1 MLRKVLPSIAIVLLF
16 VCNSTMVGATTGPNV
31 VMSKTASPGTVP
43 SGGIVTYEITLTNS
57 GDQSAIGVTVV
68 DTLPVGFIYRPGSAS
83 LISNGTVIGHP
94 NPSISGRNLTWSNL
108 TVPSAR
114 TTSHYGIH
122 TFVHDR
128 CERNYIKYQLDKAL
142 QLAGPNS
149 YVKQLFYWITPQTTG
164 PQSCWVD
171 FVNEAYN
178 RNLIPIV
185 RLQGTHGG
193 PYWNKPEPDAPGDY
207 TSIAQAYRR
216 VVEGLPRRESRPL
229 YIEIWNEPNLDIE
242 WSGRPDPVEY
252 AEFLVDVAAAIRA
265 IGDPRI
271 RILNGALSPGGNYN
285 NLAFIDGMATVP
297 GAMQAFDLWA
307 SHPYPGNHP
316 PEYNIHD
323 GTATYIDA
331 TIDSYKLELDR
342 LAAHGRTNV
351 QVLLTET
358 GYALGQNNFGFEG
371 YPPIGEENRADYIK
385 RALGDYW
392 ARWPEV
398 LGVCPYE
405 LVDPKGDWWMWDF
418 VYRDGTHHWQYDSVA
433 ALDKTPVTAP
443 GTLCIRFQA
452 TAVGS
457 GMYYNSVSA
466 TASNA
471 IIAPLTNVAPI
482 NVVAPT
488 VTRTPTRTRTPTST
502 PTVPATTPTG
512 SPTPSL
518 TFTLEP
524 VLTPPTPTETGT
536 PTPTTT
542 ASATPTATLTNTP
555 VLLTPTPTPS
565 PGCRDLIVNGDFE
578 TDTGWYIPNTAYPAG
593 YSTTQAHSPVRSM
606 RLGIE
611 SGTNIYSHSSAK
623 QTITIPSDAS
633 SATLRFWY
641 YPVSGD
647 IANDWQAA
655 LVTNE
660 YGAVLDSV
668 LWVRSDA
675 RTWIPVTYSLN
686 AYLGQTI
693 RVHFEVKNDGAGG
706 LTCMYVDD
714 VSVEVCS
721 PQPTP
726 TPTTTATPSP
736 TPSPSNSPGPSATP
750 TQTSTTA
757 LIPTLTMTSTP
768 LPTFTCTPTIAATV
782 TPAPN
787 CTEAIQNG
795 GFEEDIG
802 WYLIPTAYTS
812 GYSATQVRS
821 GQRALRCGIES
832 GTNVLSYSDARQTIT
847 IPSGVTR
854 ATLSFWYYPR
864 SDDTSH
870 DRQYAFIRHS
880 GGNSYIFWV
889 GSNTQEWIY
898 HSHDLTGFAG
908 QSITIQFGVYNDGNG
923 GLTVMYVDDVS
934 VEVCTGVTPTPNPTV
949 ITGPY
954 ASRLPIA
961 LREYVPNELAAS
973 MVSEFPAQGIF
984 GQGALSDVS
993 SIAIADDT
1001 AYLAGPSGL
1010 LTLDRRTGQVGGRLG
1025 GGSDIRGL
1033 AVDPERKRLYVA
1045 GWDENSVAVIDTQSG
1060 RVLYVVKDIPG
1071 PGGIALA
1078 GEHVFIAS
1086 TANDALIMLSAET
1099 YGIIETIST
1108 GDAPYA
1114 VVCEE
1119 GTNRVFVA
1127 NAGEDS
1133 VTVID
1138 STKGEAIA
1146 TIRLGGLGHPQGLAL
1161 DVELGRLYVT
1171 YALTP
1176 KLGAL
1181 AAIDVTTNE
1190 VVARREGTYEMP
1202 LLWAYGVAVDPV
1214 SHMVYVTD
1222 VAGLIALDGRDLTP
1236 KKVIA
1241 GAGMA
1246 DVFGLT
1252 VDGASGLVYAADRMT
1267 GQLLVYPGR

>member
-1 MLRKVLPSIAIVLLF
+1 MVRKVLASLAIVLLF
-16 VCNSTMVGATTGPNV
+16 VCTSTMVGATTGPNV
-31 VMSKTASPGTVP
+31 VMSKTVSPRTVP
-43 SGGIVTYEITLTNS
+43 SGGVVTYEITLTNS

-68 DTLPVGFIYRPGSAS
+68 DTLPAGFAYQSGSTTV
-83 LISNGTVIGHP
+83 LSNGTVIGRP
-94 NPSISGRNLTWSNL
+94 NPVISGRNLTWSGL
-108 TVPSAR
+108 TVPPAR
-114 TTSHYGIH
+114 TSSHYGIH

-128 CERNYIKYQLDKAL
+128 CERNYIKYQLDKSL

-216 VVEGLPRRESRPL
+216 VVEGLPRRDNRPL
-229 YIEIWNEPNLDIE
+229 YVEIWNEPNLDIE

-316 PEYNIHD
+316 PQYNIHD
-323 GTATYIDA
+323 GTAIYTDA
-331 TIDSYKLELDR
+331 TIDSYKLELER

-371 YPPIGEENRADYIK
+371 YPPISEENRADYIK
-385 RALGDYW
+385 RALRDYW
-392 ARWPEV
+392 AHWPEV

-405 LVDPKGDWWMWDF
+405 LVDPKGDWWVWDF
-418 VYRDGTHHWQYDSVA
+418 LYRDGTHHWQYDSVA

-443 GTLCIRFQA
+443 GTLRIRFRA
-452 TAVGS
+452 TVAGS
-457 GMYYNSVSA
+457 GTYYNSVSA
-466 TASNA
+466 TAGNTT
-471 IIAPLTNVAPI
+471 IAPLFNVAPI
-482 NVVAPT
+482 NVIAPT
-488 VTRTPTRTRTPTST
+488 ATRTPTKTTTPTST
-502 PTVPATTPTG
+502 PTILATMPAE
-512 SPTPSL
+512 SPTPSPTY
-518 TFTLEP
+518 TF
-524 VLTPPTPTETGT
+524 VPTPTEIGT
-536 PTPTTT
+536 PMPTTPT
-542 ASATPTATLTNTP
+542 SATPTATSTNTP
-555 VLLTPTPTPS
+555 VPPTPS
-565 PGCRDLIVNGDFE
+565 PSPSPNCRELIVNGDFE
-578 TDTGWYIPNTAYPAG
+578 TDTGWDIPKTAYSAG
-593 YSTTQAHSPVRSM
+593 YSTTQALSPVRSM

-611 SGTNIYSHSSAK
+611 SGANIYSHSSAK

-633 SATLRFWY
+633 SAILRFWY

-647 IANDWQAA
+647 TVNDWQAA
-655 LVTNE
+655 LITNE

-668 LWVRSDA
+668 LWVRSDTRA
-675 RTWIPVTYSLN
+675 WTPITYTLN

-714 VSVEVCS
+714 VSVEVCN

-726 TPTTTATPSP
+726 TLTTTITPSP
-736 TPSPSNSPGPSATP
+736 TPSPSKSPGPSVTPTPTHTTAPLP
-750 TQTSTTA
+750 TQTN
-757 LIPTLTMTSTP
+757 TSTP
-768 LPTFTCTPTIAATV
+768 LPTRTGTPTATITT
-782 TPAPN
+782 TPAQN
-787 CTEAIQNG
+787 CTEVIQNG

-802 WYLIPTAYTS
+802 WYLIPTVYTS
-812 GYSATQVRS
+812 GYSTTQVRS
-821 GQRALRCGIES
+821 EQRALRCGIES
-832 GTNVLSYSDARQTIT
+832 GTNVLSYSAARQTIT
-847 IPSGVTR
+847 IPPGVTR

-908 QSITIQFGVYNDGNG
+908 QNITIQFGVYNDGSG

-934 VEVCTGVTPTPNPTV
+934 VEICTGAIPTPSPTLV
-949 ITGPY
+949 AGPH
-954 ASRLPIA
+954 AALLPIT
-961 LREYVPNELAAS
+961 LREYILSEAGAS
-973 MVSEFPAQGIF
+973 MASEFSAQGVF
-984 GQGALSDVS
+984 GQGALGSVS
-993 SIAIADDT
+993 SIAIIDNT

-1010 LTLDRRTGQVGGRLG
+1010 VTLDRRTGQVGGRMG
-1025 GGSDIRGL
+1025 GGSNIRGL
-1033 AVDPERKRLYVA
+1033 AFDPERKRLYVA
-1045 GWDENSVAVIDTQSG
+1045 GWDANSVAVLDTQSG
-1060 RVLYVVKDIPG
+1060 RVLRLVKDIPG
-1071 PGGIALA
+1071 PGGVALDS
-1078 GEHVFIAS
+1078 EHVYIAS
-1086 TANDALIMLSAET
+1086 TTSDTLIMLSAET
-1099 YGIIETIST
+1099 YGIIKMIPV

-1114 VVCEE
+1114 VIYDE
-1119 GTNRVFVA
+1119 GTGRVFVA

-1133 VTVID
+1133 VAVID
-1138 STKGEAIA
+1138 PAAGAVIA
-1146 TIRLGGLGHPQGLAL
+1146 TVRLGGLGHPQGLAL
-1161 DVELGRLYVT
+1161 DAELGRLYVT

-1202 LLWAYGVAVDPV
+1202 LLWTYGVAVDSV

-1222 VAGLIALDGRDLTP
+1222 VTGLIALDGRDLTP
-1236 KKVIA
+1236 RKVIA
-1241 GAGMA
+1241 GVGLA

-1252 VDGASGLVYAADRMT
+1252 VDSVSGHVYAADKLS
-1267 GQLLVYPGR
+1267 GQLLVYAGR